1 MRNTLLLLLVL
12 FFVLPVPAFAHSAD
26 QPPYMMIGDKYTLVY
41 PVYGSTVDQLP
52 VPNDVAVDTFPVNSP
67 VLFAITQSNLP
78 FPPEML
84 EKITYSWDFG
94 DGTKVF
100 GGPSVSHPYTKAG
113 SYLSSTYAVLQ
124 GEPQTEPVLLQTTM
138 IHIVSDKD
146 YAIPKAIIS
155 VNGQQIRDTLVDIM
169 YLPLSKPVIFDASK
183 STSGSKIVSYQWDF
197 GDKVFKE
204 TKESKITYQ
213 YRLENY
219 KYGLPLAFVVL
230 RVKDENG
237 FIADTYVQINNT
249 TTRTF
254 ASQTTDKKNGNLLVI
269 STIIE
274 FLIIIII
281 IVSFITVKKRK
292 SK

>member
-1 MRNTLLLLLVL
+1 MKTIVITLLVL
-12 FFVLPVPAFAHSAD
+12 FFLLPVPAFAHSAD
-26 QPPYMMIGDKYTLVY
+26 QPPYMMVGGKYTLVY

-52 VPNDVAVDTFPVNSP
+52 VPNDFAVDVFPVKSP
-67 VLFAITQSNLP
+67 VLFEITEANLP
-78 FPPEML
+78 LPPEML

-100 GGPSVSHPYTKAG
+100 GGPSVSHPYTKPG
-113 SYLSSTYAVLQ
+113 SYISSTYAVPQ
-124 GEPQTEPVLLQTTM
+124 GESQADPVLLQATL
-138 IHIVSDKD
+138 IHIVSETD
-146 YAIPKAIIS
+146 YAIPKAVIT
-155 VNGQQIRDTLVDIM
+155 VNGQEIRDSLLNIVN
-169 YLPLSKPVIFDASK
+169 LPLNKPITFDASNSISK
-183 STSGSKIVSYQWDF
+183 TKIVSYQWDF

-204 TKESKITYQ
+204 TKEPKITYHYQ
-213 YRLENY
+213 LENY

-249 TTRTF
+249 ATRTD
-254 ASQTTDKKNGNLLVI
+254 ASQASDKNKSNLLLI
-269 STIIE
+269 GTI
-274 FLIIIII
+274 FGAVVII